1 MWRFV
6 VVSVSATVVVV
17 VGFIGILRLL
27 RCQLGFVMEPL
38 LRLLL
43 LLLLLLLQLLFA
55 ELEVKVFL

>member
-1 MWRFV
+1 MWRVV
-6 VVSVSATVVVV
+6 VVSVSAVVVVV

-43 LLLLLLLQLLFA
+43 LLLQLLFA

>member
-1 MWRFV
+1 MWRVV
-6 VVSVSATVVVV
+6 VVSVSAVV